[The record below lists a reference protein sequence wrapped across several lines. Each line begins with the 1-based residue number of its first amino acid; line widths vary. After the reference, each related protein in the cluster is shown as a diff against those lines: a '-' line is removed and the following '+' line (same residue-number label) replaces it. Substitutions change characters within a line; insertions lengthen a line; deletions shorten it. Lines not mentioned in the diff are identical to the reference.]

1 MVNTGVQRLADQL
14 QFLKVVPLLSKLPD
28 DILAKL
34 SDAFELVSKD
44 VAIIS
49 SRVSI
54 VAVAFF
60 FQNLETVVTCIVRSN
75 RQQFS

>member
-34 SDAFELVSKD
+34 SDAFELVSSQSLNK
-44 VAIIS
+44 S
-49 SRVSI
+49 HR
-54 VAVAFF
+54 AVAG
-60 FQNLETVVTCIVRSN
+60 NH
-75 RQQFS
+75 

>member
-34 SDAFELVSKD
+34 SDAFELVSSQSLSKSHTRMWQSL
-44 VAIIS
+44 VQEFP
-49 SRVSI
+49 I
-54 VAVAFF
+54 VAVTSATT
-60 FQNLETVVTCIVRSN
+60 Q
-75 RQQFS
+75 